1 MQSANWYVLQVMTGE
16 ELTVAC
22 KLRDQGVTV
31 MTPQERRRIRCGG
44 SWHSKDFVLFRG
56 YVFVKL
62 EYTAEIYHI
71 IRRLP
76 SVIRFLGS
84 PPEPLWPPEVAWL
97 RLLDHAGDPL
107 CPTKMI
113 ALPNGKLQPVEGI
126 LCDFESE
133 VLRINRHRRQAE
145 VQITFAGH
153 PHRLK
158 LSINILNRDV

>member
-1 MQSANWYVLQVMTGE
+1 MNWYVLQVMTGE
-16 ELTVAC
+16 ELTVAD
-22 KLRDQGVTV
+22 KLRDHGIAV
-31 MTPQERRRIRCGG
+31 MVPQERRTIRCGG

-56 YVFVKL
+56 YIFVEL

-71 IRRLP
+71 IRHLP
-76 SVIRFLGS
+76 SVIRFLGQ

>member
-1 MQSANWYVLQVMTGE
+1 MNWYVLQVMTGD
-16 ELTVAC
+16 ELNVAD
-22 KLRDQGVTV
+22 KLRQHRIGVMV
-31 MTPQERRRIRCGG
+31 PQEQRAIRSAG
-44 SWHSKDFVLFRG
+44 SWHYKDFVLFRG

-71 IRRLP
+71 IRHLP
-76 SVIRFLGS
+76 SVIRFLGQ
-84 PPEPLWPPEVAWL
+84 PPEPLWPQEVAWL
-97 RLLDHAGDPL
+97 KLLDQAGDPL

-113 ALPNGKLQPVEGI
+113 TLPNGKLQPVEGI

-145 VQITFAGH
+145 VQITFAGR

-158 LSINILNRDV
+158 LSIEILNSGV

>member
-1 MQSANWYVLQVMTGE
+1 MNWYVLQVMTGD
-16 ELTVAC
+16 ELNVAD
-22 KLRDQGVTV
+22 KLRQHRIGVMV
-31 MTPQERRRIRCGG
+31 PQEQRAIRSAG
-44 SWHSKDFVLFRG
+44 SWHYKDFVLFRG

-97 RLLDHAGDPL
+97 RLLDQAGDPL

-153 PHRLK
+153 PHKLK
-158 LSINILNRDV
+158 LSIEILNGSV